1 MNQLY
6 KNIAMWLIII
16 ATVVLMFNLISYKQP
31 SAEKISFSDFLAEVE
46 KGGVAEVTIQGN
58 DIAGKFADGRAF
70 ATFSPQYPDL
80 VGKLRGSGVKITA
93 EPVVE
98 TPSWGTIFVS
108 WFPMILLIGVWI
120 FFMRQMQGGGG
131 KAMSFVKSR
140 AKLLT
145 ENQQR
150 VTFKDVAGI
159 EEAKE
164 EVEEII
170 DFLKD
175 PKKFTRLGGRIPKGV
190 LLVGSPGT

>member
-31 SAEKISFSDFLAEVE
+31 SSEKVIFSDFIHDVE
-46 KGGVAEVTIQGN
+46 SGNVAEVTIQGN
-58 DIAGKFADGRAF
+58 DIIGKFKDGKPF
-70 ATFSPQYPDL
+70 KTFSPQYPDL
-80 VGKLRGSGVKITA
+80 VSKLRASGVKISA

-108 WFPMILLIGVWI
+108 WFPMLLLIGVWI
-120 FFMRQMQGGGG
+120 FFMRQMQSGGG
-131 KAMSFVKSR
+131 KAMSFGKSR

-145 ENQQR
+145 ENQHR

-159 EEAKE
+159 EEAKI

-170 DFLKD
+170 EFLKD
-175 PKKFTRLGGRIPKGV
+175 PKKFTRLGGH
-190 LLVGSPGT
+190 

>member
-16 ATVVLMFNLISYKQP
+16 ATVGLMFNLISYKQP
-31 SAEKISFSDFLAEVE
+31 SSEKVIFSDFIHEVE
-46 KGGVAEVTIQGN
+46 NGNVVEVTIQGS
-58 DIAGKFADGRAF
+58 DILGKLKDGKQF
-70 ATFSPQYPDL
+70 KTYSPAYPDL
-80 VGKLRGSGVKITA
+80 ISRLREKGVKISA

-131 KAMSFVKSR
+131 KAMSFGKSK

-145 ENQQR
+145 ENQHKI
-150 VTFKDVAGI
+150 TFKDVAGI
-159 EEAKE
+159 DEAKD

-170 DFLKD
+170 EFLKD
-175 PKKFTRLGGRIPKGV
+175 PKKFTKLGGRIPKGV
-190 LLVGSPGT
+190 LLVGS

>member
-1 MNQLY
+1 MNKLI

-31 SAEKISFSDFLAEVE
+31 ATDKVIFSDFIHEVE
-46 KGGVAEVTIQGN
+46 QGNISEVTIQGS
-58 DIAGKFADGRAF
+58 DLAGKFKDGKTF
-70 ATFSPQYPDL
+70 QTFSPQYPDL
-80 VGKLRGSGVKITA
+80 IGKLSPSGVRITA

-131 KAMSFVKSR
+131 KAMSFGKSR

-145 ENQQR
+145 ENQQKI
-150 VTFKDVAGI
+150 TFKDVAGI

-175 PKKFTRLGGRIPKGV
+175 PMKFTRLGGFQPTSVHIIA
-190 LLVGSPGT
+190 